1 MNSSAAKK
9 QIEDIQS
16 QYLRSPELALD
27 SLSGAIDRLQKAF
40 SRRGHFI
47 MEFIQN
53 ADDAKARRLMIEISN
68 DKLSIF
74 NDGQPFNSEDVKSIC
89 RVGRSSKLIEDY
101 IGYLGVGFKSVF
113 LISENPQTYS
123 APYYFEFK
131 KYNWSSPE
139 KLPWQVMPIWLEETL
154 DNKWSTTFVIP
165 LRNIE
170 IAESIKSEI
179 SPENLSARVLLFL
192 RNIEEITIADE
203 NGNIE
208 RKMTKKLSRDGLYT
222 ISDSRNGASREI
234 LEQWLVFR
242 KLCEVP
248 PEVKKDYATKEW
260 ERENVKIREVVV
272 AFKMDEHDHL
282 EEVMGTAHIGV
293 FSFVPLKEEETGLKF
308 LMQADFLTAPGREV
322 ITRETKWNRWL
333 AEEIYNLVVEK
344 GIPTFMK
351 SEKWKMNFT
360 KVLYPGVGGHSLF
373 DEHVKRPLRDYIEN
387 NPVLIAEDGSFIK
400 ATKAV
405 SIGDEIRDFLTKA
418 DLKTLYPSKKIV
430 HPNCESEI
438 VIEQGPITILSFVKA
453 YQTQELMKKKA
464 EHKDIKW
471 FKKLYAKLNTYSDAY
486 LKKELMYEN
495 IILTSDGKLV
505 KADKVYIK
513 PRRFHIP
520 SEIEA
525 NFELVHPTL
534 SGDLDTLEFL
544 MKLDIEKLTD
554 EHIRH
559 LLGTKELPEIS
570 KNWGTLSDSEKKEKI
585 TLCKE
590 LWEKHQ
596 VDIKDLSFLTLKTKD
611 YKWLLPNELI
621 FPKEYKPRHNL
632 EQIVEKGLLDL
643 PLMFLSAE
651 FVQDKKDVE
660 INSWHNFFQELGVDT
675 AILQE
680 KQQHIVQRIGIKT
693 ALCFEEKKG
702 SVARE
707 LGESEKPGYDIKSE
721 SPSEERH
728 IEVKG
733 SSDLNPRMP
742 LSKKEFETLQKEE
755 EKYFV
760 YVVEDALRVPHLYT
774 IKGNELLKTGFSFI
788 TIEAKQWKILKE
800 DEFQP

>member
-1 MNSSAAKK
+1 MNSSGPKK
-9 QIEDIQS
+9 QIEHIQN
-16 QYLRSPELALD
+16 QYLHSPELALD
-27 SLSGAIDRLQKAF
+27 SLAGAVDRLQKAF

-47 MEFIQN
+47 MEFTQN
-53 ADDAKARRLMIEISN
+53 ADDAEARQLVIELSN
-68 DKLSIF
+68 DKIRIL
-74 NDGQPFNSEDVKSIC
+74 NDGQPFTSKDVESIC
-89 RVGRSSKLIEDY
+89 KVGRSSKVIEDY

-113 LISENPQTYS
+113 LISENPQIYS
-123 APYYFEFK
+123 TPYCFEFK
-131 KYNWSSPE
+131 KNHWLSPE
-139 KLPWQVMPIWLEETL
+139 KLPWQVMPIWIEKTLEKEW
-154 DNKWSTTFVIP
+154 NTTFVIP
-165 LRNIE
+165 LRNTE
-170 IAESIKSEI
+170 IAESIRSEI
-179 SPENLSARVLLFL
+179 APDSLNARVLLFL
-192 RNIEEITIADE
+192 RKLEEIMIADT
-203 NGNIE
+203 NGSNRHIV
-208 RKMTKKLSRDGLYT
+208 KKDCGGDIYTLSDTSEGTSL
-222 ISDSRNGASREI
+222 E
-234 LEQWLVFR
+234 EQWLVFR
-242 KLCEVP
+242 KLCEVS
-248 PEVKKDYATKEW
+248 PEVKEDYATKEW
-260 ERENVKIREVVV
+260 ERENVKMREVLV
-272 AFKMDEHDHL
+272 AFKVNENNNL
-282 EEVMGTAHIGV
+282 EEVLGTAHIGV

-322 ITRETKWNRWL
+322 ITRETKWNQWL
-333 AEEIYNLVVEK
+333 AKEISNLVIEK
-344 GIPTFMK
+344 CIPAFLK
-351 SEKWKMNFT
+351 HKKWRMNFT
-360 KVLYPGVGGHSLF
+360 KVLYPQIGGHALF
-373 DEHVKRPLRDYIEN
+373 DEYVKKPLRDYIDN
-387 NPVLIAEDGSFIK
+387 NAVLIAEDGSVI
-400 ATKAV
+400 TVSQAV
-405 SIGDEIRDFLTKA
+405 SIAEDIRDLLTTA
-418 DLKTLYPSKKIV
+418 DLQTLYPGKKII
-430 HPNCESEI
+430 HPTCESRME
-438 VIEQGPITILSFVKA
+438 IEQGPTTTLSFVKA

-464 EHKDIKW
+464 ESKDIKW
-471 FKKLYAKLNTYSDAY
+471 FKKLYKKLTAYSDDY

-495 IILTSDGKLV
+495 IILTSKGKLA

-513 PRRFHIP
+513 LKRFHIP

-525 NFELVHPTL
+525 NFELVHPAL
-534 SGDLDTLEFL
+534 SKDSDILEFL

-554 EHIRH
+554 EHIRS
-559 LLGTKELPEIS
+559 LLGTKELPKIS

-621 FPKEYKPRHNL
+621 LPKEYKPRHNL

-651 FVQDKKDVE
+651 FVQDKNEVE

-733 SSDLNPRMP
+733 SSDLNPRMA
-742 LSKKEFETLQKEE
+742 LTKKEFETLQTEQD
-755 EKYFV
+755 KYFV
-760 YVVEDALRVPHLYT
+760 YVVEDALRIPRLYT
-774 IKGNELLKTGFSFI
+774 VKGSELLKTAFSFI
-788 TIEAKQWKILKE
+788 TIEAKQWKGLKE
-800 DEFQP
+800 EEFQP